1 MHGREVAL
9 DQSHRYEC
17 GWESLGWE
25 RTGCATGVQDTESRG
40 GPRERSV
47 RRRIEVVRIWADHVG
62 WRLC

>member
-1 MHGREVAL
+1 MRRREVAL
-9 DQSHRYEC
+9 DQSHRYVC

-25 RTGCATGVQDTESRG
+25 RTVCAMDVEDTESRG
-40 GPRERSV
+40 DPRERFV